1 MELWVRSQ
9 NKKVLMKIDGVHYD
23 LKNDG
28 RVLCGGSVLG
38 RYATEERCLEIIDE
52 IQKILMGVNPIIPP
66 SVLVYE
72 MPKE

>member
-1 MELWVRSQ
+1 MEFWIRNKEKNRLVKVRDVYFFGNSIES
-9 NKKVLMKIDGVHYD
+9 N
-23 LKNDG
+23 
-28 RVLCGGSVLG
+28 GGLLG
-38 RYATEERCLEIIDE
+38 DYATAERCIEIIDE